1 MAPGRGRRAAAAL
14 VAIALLGAC
23 TGDDPEPAGGPTTS
37 GADATDATDDPAKAM
52 RLGIG
57 GDLEVDPAAAS
68 LASPT
73 ELMVIDLL
81 HDGLTRL
88 DADGAAQPAIAARW
102 HANAG
107 RTAFAFDLDPDATF
121 ASGRRVTPADVIA
134 SWERVLAA
142 GDSSLPALSLEAV
155 KGFRAYVE
163 GEADHVSGLTAP
175 DDDTVHVAL
184 TTPVSVLPAIVA
196 SPIFSVVDVESLR
209 EHDPAVLDLS
219 GAWAVASA
227 DDAGLRIE
235 RRDAADGGTLEAV
248 ELRTY
253 ADEEAAYDGFEA
265 EEVDWAAV
273 PSSRYDAAVT
283 DHGTDAFAPFHAE
296 LYFGMNLGS
305 PNLGTP
311 ALRRAIQLAIDRD
324 AIVAAVY
331 ADLADPLH
339 AVVPAGIAG
348 HVPERCE
355 PCAYDPERAAEIIRF
370 AYGTDA
376 PVIHIDFDASGPQQE
391 MAALIAE
398 DLDEVGIPT
407 ELRPLP
413 IDDYKRFV
421 VSGAQ
426 ELFSFGWIGAYGSPD
441 AYLAPL
447 FGSAANDNLTSYR
460 SARVD
465 RLLERARIG
474 ADRNRNP
481 VDWAEAEEQVLID
494 AVVVPIAQ
502 FRTQVVVAD
511 RVEGLAH
518 AVDGTVDWAR
528 VRLTG

>member
-1 MAPGRGRRAAAAL
+1 MASGRGRRAAAAL
-14 VAIALLGAC
+14 VAVALLAAC
-23 TGDDPEPAGGPTTS
+23 TGGDDPEPAAGPTTS
-37 GADATDATDDPAKAM
+37 RAESTGDPAPAV

-57 GDLEVDPAAAS
+57 DALEVDPAAAS

-81 HDGLTRL
+81 YDGLTRL
-88 DADGAAQPAIAARW
+88 DADGVAQPALAARW

-107 RTAFAFDLDPDATF
+107 RTAFAFDLDRDATF
-121 ASGRRVTPADVIA
+121 ASGRRVTPTDVIA

-142 GDSSLPALSLEAV
+142 GDTSLPALSLEAV
-155 KGFRAYVE
+155 KGFRAFVE
-163 GEADHVSGLTAP
+163 GEAEHVSGLTAP

-184 TTPVSVLPAIVA
+184 TTPLSVLPAIVA

-219 GAWAVASA
+219 GSWAVASA
-227 DDAGLRIE
+227 DDAGLRVE
-235 RRDAADGGTLEAV
+235 RRDGAGDLEAV

-253 ADEEAAYDGFEA
+253 TDEEAAYDGFDA

-273 PSSRYDAAVT
+273 PSSRYDAAVD

-296 LYFGMNLGS
+296 LFFGMNLGS
-305 PNLGTP
+305 PTLATP
-311 ALRRAIQLAIDRD
+311 ALRRAIQLAIDRE
-324 AIVAAVY
+324 AIVEAVY
-331 ADLADPLH
+331 ADLADPLPTI
-339 AVVPAGIAG
+339 VPAGVDG
-348 HVPERCE
+348 HDPERCE
-355 PCAYDPERAAEIIRF
+355 PCAYDPVRAAEIISF
-370 AYGTDA
+370 AYGADA
-376 PVIHIDFDASGPQQE
+376 PVIHIDFDASGSQRE

-413 IDDYKRFV
+413 LDDYKRFV
-421 VSGAQ
+421 VSGNQ
-426 ELFSFGWIGAYGSPD
+426 ELFSFGWIGAYRSPD

-474 ADRNRNP
+474 ADPNRNP
-481 VDWAEAEEQVLID
+481 VDWAEAEEEVLID

-511 RVEGLAH
+511 RVKGLAH
-518 AVDGTVDWAR
+518 AVDGTVDWAQ